1 MDKCLDPVMK
11 AEVKW
16 RWLEGGKESEPTAM
30 GFFTISK
37 SSMISAYFC
46 TMLGYLIVLIQ
57 FNMADVSVN
66 PCKA

>member
-11 AEVKW
+11 AELKW

-37 SSMISAYFC
+37 SSMISAFS

>member
-1 MDKCLDPVMK
+1 MK
-11 AEVKW
+11 AELKW

-37 SSMISAYFC
+37 SSMISAFS

-57 FNMADVSVN
+57 FNMADVPAN

>member
-37 SSMISAYFC
+37 SSMISAFS